1 MRMHCPY
8 CKRIVER
15 LGLVYHWERVD
26 KSGIFTFE
34 EAEKEYHQLKCG
46 HEIFI
51 RDTGKRR
58 GGIL

>member
-1 MRMHCPY
+1 M
-8 CKRIVER
+8 VER
-15 LGLVYHWERVD
+15 LGLVYHWEPLD
-26 KSGIFTFE
+26 KSRIATFE
-34 EAEKEYHQLKCG
+34 EVEKEYHQLRCG